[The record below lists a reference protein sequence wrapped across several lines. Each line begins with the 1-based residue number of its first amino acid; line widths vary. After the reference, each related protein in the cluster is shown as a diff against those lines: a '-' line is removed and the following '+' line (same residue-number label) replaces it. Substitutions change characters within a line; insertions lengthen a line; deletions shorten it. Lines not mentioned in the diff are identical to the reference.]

1 MFSILPWGALSME
14 YRSPCEYMQC
24 ETVLYTVNIHTSA
37 CMHTLLK
44 QQNILQCL
52 VNLQSFN
59 PFSKSHQPKALQT
72 FTDCL
77 QQNANPYI
85 HPPNQP
91 LQMMIYLFNMNQ
103 VSSQFNLQTRIV
115 CIRPKGRTQCIFPRS
130 QHSCLYVYIYNK
142 FSYDNNVYFS
152 IFCEHRQLKH
162 GIHVIDPSREVSS
175 HCMTVQVGTSGY
187 KWLQVVTSGFMW
199 LKVVLCGFMWLSCFM
214 WLSGFM
220 WLNGC
225 MWLSGFMWL

>member
-1 MFSILPWGALSME
+1 M
-14 YRSPCEYMQC
+14 
-24 ETVLYTVNIHTSA
+24 
-37 CMHTLLK
+37 
-44 QQNILQCL
+44 
-52 VNLQSFN
+52 
-59 PFSKSHQPKALQT
+59 
-72 FTDCL
+72 
-77 QQNANPYI
+77 
-85 HPPNQP
+85 
-91 LQMMIYLFNMNQ
+91 
-103 VSSQFNLQTRIV
+103 
-115 CIRPKGRTQCIFPRS
+115 
-130 QHSCLYVYIYNK
+130 YVYIYIDTK

-220 WLNGC
+220 WLTGC
-225 MWLSGFMWL
+225 MWLSGLMWLCG